1 MKHLNTIL
9 LGILALATVILFVRM
24 HKVCSKI
31 KTIENTETSD
41 TTDIAHST
49 ISSESSAKLAYI
61 DVQRINSE
69 YLFYQDVSKDF
80 EAKQK
85 RAEAEFS
92 GKAQDFQKE
101 YEMYMQKAQRGAFLS
116 KESQQQQEASL
127 MAKQE
132 NLKVLEQNLSI
143 KLQNEMQQL
152 DFQVKDT
159 IMNCLKNF
167 NQQAGYAVILNSVS
181 ILDAGTTENITDT
194 VLSILNSNY
203 KLQHK
208 EDAK

>member
-1 MKHLNTIL
+1 MKHLTTIL
-9 LGILALATVILFVRM
+9 LSILALATVILFVKM

-31 KTIENTETSD
+31 ENIENTDTSD
-41 TTDIAHST
+41 TTNITHSV
-49 ISSESSAKLAYI
+49 SSGSSAKLAYI

-167 NQQAGYAVILNSVS
+167 NRQAGYAVILNSVS

-194 VLSILNSNY
+194 ILSILNSNY

-208 EDAK
+208 EEAK